1 MDFVGKLVT
10 ISEGDLEDFAKD
22 LAEATFEELEEWRA
36 KQNAFKAYLE
46 ETGQL

>member
-1 MDFVGKLVT
+1 MDFVGKLIT
-10 ISEGDLEDFAKD
+10 IEPDLEDFAGD

-36 KQNAFKAYLE
+36 KQNAFQAYLE